1 MLEYRAQPLQM
12 GMNKPSVGVVIVNHN
27 LRDSLQETLDSF
39 RKVNYPGLKIVVS
52 DNAST
57 DGSRAMVREHFP
69 EVRLLAHD
77 PEVGYAKAA
86 TLGIA
91 ALADECKYVFS
102 TTNDVIVDP
111 EILNVLVSYA
121 EQHPE
126 AGVIGCKIYY
136 FSRPNY
142 LWHAGGRIHPL
153 HGHPHHHGWN
163 RKDHPRYDR
172 IRECD
177 FVTGCGFLLRSDVMK
192 KIGFHKTDLIFYSE
206 DSDLCYR
213 IKEAGYKVVYLPDAK
228 MWHKTGTTL
237 AKNRPVQ
244 LHYSTRN
251 ALYVIQRHRIGFYP
265 LSLWVH
271 LFVVSPFKMAI
282 FLLIG
287 KWKNA
292 RGIYRGI
299 RDWRLGRFGW
309 VAA

>member
-1 MLEYRAQPLQM
+1 M
-12 GMNKPSVGVVIVNHN
+12 
-27 LRDSLQETLDSF
+27 
-39 RKVNYPGLKIVVS
+39 
-52 DNAST
+52 
-57 DGSRAMVREHFP
+57 
-69 EVRLLAHD
+69 
-77 PEVGYAKAA
+77 
-86 TLGIA
+86 
-91 ALADECKYVFS
+91 
-102 TTNDVIVDP
+102 
-111 EILNVLVSYA
+111 
-121 EQHPE
+121 PE

-153 HGHPHHHGWN
+153 HGHSYHYGWN

-192 KIGFHKTDLIFYSE
+192 KIGFHKTDLIFYAE

-213 IKEAGYKVVYLPDAK
+213 IREAGYKVVYLPGAK
-228 MWHKTGTTL
+228 MWHKTSTTL

-251 ALYVIQRHRIGFYP
+251 ALYVIQRHRIGLYP

-271 LFVVSPFKMAI
+271 LFAVSPVKMGI

-287 KWKNA
+287 KWQNA